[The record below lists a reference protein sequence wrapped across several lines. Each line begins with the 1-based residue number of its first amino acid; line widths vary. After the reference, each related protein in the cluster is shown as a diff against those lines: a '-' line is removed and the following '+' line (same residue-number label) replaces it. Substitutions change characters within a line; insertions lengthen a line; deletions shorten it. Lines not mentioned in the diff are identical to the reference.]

1 MRRAR
6 QLRRNSTKAEAKLWS
21 ILRNRTLENFK
32 FRRQQS
38 LGPFIVDFVCF
49 EERLILE
56 VDGGQ
61 HADAAAKDA
70 QRTKWLEEQNF
81 RVLRFWNN
89 DVLGNPEGV
98 AEQITEAL
106 RSNPSPGR

>member
-1 MRRAR
+1 
-6 QLRRNSTKAEAKLWS
+6 
-21 ILRNRTLENFK
+21 
-32 FRRQQS
+32 
-38 LGPFIVDFVCF
+38 VCF